1 MSDMD
6 SDSDSNTQ
14 VPDINTVYPHCGFV
28 SENIALNTVCCASS
42 LNQFLFS
49 LPLQQNTSSE
59 EDSGSS
65 QSDDEEEE
73 RGSSQRAAGHTIEL
87 DHTDLNL
94 RHKHKPLKRW
104 VV

>member
-1 MSDMD
+1 MD

-65 QSDDEEEE
+65 QSEDEE

-87 DHTDLNL
+87 DQTDLNL